1 MSDNEIP
8 CVVVEVDDNKL
19 GGWRVRPFG
28 SEGIKKEDLPI
39 ASKSMQ
45 YSTPSHNGIG
55 QNLVLREGQHVMCK
69 RNPDGKFE
77 ITGFINRT
85 ASNKNKSTD
94 PENYDG
100 VDYNE
105 SDVSVIGPNE
115 YLNPAVHNKEAG
127 GTPLERQ
134 HIYVTD
140 KNGKVT
146 KVSQQ
151 PIQRHVNN
159 GNPSPNAHP
168 YPKET
173 ANQNYNR
180 KNKFANKKTYTGAKQ
195 NIKNILAGLNEVD
208 PQRTSNIF
216 PQFYDMMEKI
226 NSATYFKGGSG
237 SSTSANEGQSGDEPT
252 QELQELITDALTGAL
267 SRLVKE
273 LGYGPVLVSFTLPLL
288 TNFDDL
294 LESYKN
300 MVKDALISLYISV
313 LLYGEKDLPVCVIP
327 EIVFG
332 DNIPPNVVV
341 NYSDI
346 PDFYTQVYYTKDND
360 PYPGYVEFEGPED
373 GDSSY
378 YLLRT
383 DEYRPFDSLEQE
395 VYSDAEIGLSTDL
408 RPYIVSVSL
417 TVEILNTLLE
427 KYCNQVSDKTEEKA
441 IGKGSGSSTDLISM
455 LGPVLGGAINKAQ
468 SNHLPNSFLDQS
480 KMNKLLKSTIK
491 EQNELK
497 NVIEKFSYKAIK
509 MPNKSSSMSSTI
521 ASTNLTSNEVAEA
534 FMTHV
539 SRMTDDVSSDVP
551 ENFDLEDFKQKADL
565 LSTAA
570 DDLDIKKLLDFV
582 KEI

>member
-1 MSDNEIP
+1 
-8 CVVVEVDDNKL
+8 
-19 GGWRVRPFG
+19 
-28 SEGIKKEDLPI
+28 
-39 ASKSMQ
+39 
-45 YSTPSHNGIG
+45 
-55 QNLVLREGQHVMCK
+55 
-69 RNPDGKFE
+69 
-77 ITGFINRT
+77 
-85 ASNKNKSTD
+85 
-94 PENYDG
+94 
-100 VDYNE
+100 
-105 SDVSVIGPNE
+105 
-115 YLNPAVHNKEAG
+115 
-127 GTPLERQ
+127 
-134 HIYVTD
+134 
-140 KNGKVT
+140 
-146 KVSQQ
+146 
-151 PIQRHVNN
+151 
-159 GNPSPNAHP
+159 
-168 YPKET
+168 
-173 ANQNYNR
+173 
-180 KNKFANKKTYTGAKQ
+180 
-195 NIKNILAGLNEVD
+195 
-208 PQRTSNIF
+208 
-216 PQFYDMMEKI
+216 MMEKI
-226 NSATYFKGGSG
+226 NSATSFKGGSG

-441 IGKGSGSSTDLISM
+441 LGKGSGSSTDLISM

>member
-1 MSDNEIP
+1 MS
-8 CVVVEVDDNKL
+8 K
-19 GGWRVRPFG
+19 
-28 SEGIKKEDLPI
+28 
-39 ASKSMQ
+39 
-45 YSTPSHNGIG
+45 
-55 QNLVLREGQHVMCK
+55 
-69 RNPDGKFE
+69 
-77 ITGFINRT
+77 
-85 ASNKNKSTD
+85 D

-100 VDYNE
+100 VDYNQ
-105 SDVSVIGPNE
+105 SDSTKISSNT
-115 YLNPAVHNKEAG
+115 YINPAVHNEAAG
-127 GTPLERQ
+127 GKKLSEK
-134 HIYVTD
+134 HIYVYND
-140 KNGKVT
+140 VGN
-146 KVSQQ
+146 VSEVPQQ
-151 PIQRHVNN
+151 IIQSHVNN
-159 GNPSPNAHP
+159 DVTPPNAHP

-173 ANQNYNR
+173 ANQNYN
-180 KNKFANKKTYTGAKQ
+180 KKYNKYANKRTYTGAKQ

-226 NSATYFKGGSG
+226 NSATSFKGGSG

-383 DEYRPFDSLEQE
+383 DEYSPFDSLEQE

-441 IGKGSGSSTDLISM
+441 LGKGSGSSTDLVSM

-521 ASTNLTSNEVAEA
+521 ASTNLTSNEISEA

>member
-1 MSDNEIP
+1 MSN
-8 CVVVEVDDNKL
+8 
-19 GGWRVRPFG
+19 
-28 SEGIKKEDLPI
+28 
-39 ASKSMQ
+39 
-45 YSTPSHNGIG
+45 
-55 QNLVLREGQHVMCK
+55 
-69 RNPDGKFE
+69 
-77 ITGFINRT
+77 
-85 ASNKNKSTD
+85 D

-100 VDYNE
+100 VDYNQ
-105 SDVSVIGPNE
+105 SDSTKISSNT
-115 YLNPAVHNKEAG
+115 YINPAVHNEAAG
-127 GTPLERQ
+127 GKKLSEK
-134 HIYVTD
+134 HIYVYND
-140 KNGKVT
+140 VGN
-146 KVSQQ
+146 VSEVPQQ
-151 PIQRHVNN
+151 IIQSHVNN
-159 GNPSPNAHP
+159 DVTPPNAHP

-226 NSATYFKGGSG
+226 NSATSFKGGSG

-383 DEYRPFDSLEQE
+383 DEYSPFDSLEQE

-441 IGKGSGSSTDLISM
+441 LGKGSGSSTDLVSM

-521 ASTNLTSNEVAEA
+521 ASTNLTSNEISEA